1 MTLLKLPQYN
11 VVFEKHGKFH
21 YFLQP
26 CRSGSPYIH
35 TTSYQ
40 RSTRTTPTSVKYKS
54 SMHRIG
60 MSDALCAY
68 IVFAKHAFLL
78 YS

>member
-11 VVFEKHGKFH
+11 VVFEKHGKFN

-26 CRSGSPYIH
+26 CRSGSPYTIAH
-35 TTSYQ
+35 TSKAPA
-40 RSTRTTPTSVKYKS
+40 TPTFVKYEEY
-54 SMHRIG
+54 MHRIG
-60 MSDALCAY
+60 TSDALCAY